1 MFLKKAL
8 SSLLILT
15 LLTAAAGCG
24 SGGST
29 PQSDTAPQASS
40 AAAADT
46 DSGDS
51 AAPASDGELSGE
63 IVYSTWGSLDEKKVN
78 EEIIAAFEAKHPG
91 TKVTLE
97 YIPEDYV
104 AKIDT
109 MFLGGNAPDVIY
121 GHPHYFTGW
130 ASQGLIMD
138 LTDRFEADK
147 DLFGDAKFAQHMYE
161 SFKYD
166 GKNVATI
173 NGHDTFLLY
182 YNKDLFDAAGVAYPT
197 DEWTWDDWLEAAKK
211 LTNNESGGAKRYA
224 TVFGD
229 FAPTWF
235 PYIYSHGGNIFDS
248 MDAPTKVVFN
258 SPETVEALR
267 FIHDAIQT
275 HQVAPSYMSKDLISG
290 SFETGQVAMDVEGS
304 WAPAG
309 RRHLEFNWDM
319 ANLPLTA
326 GKERRTSAYYAGY
339 CVNAQTKNPD
349 LAYAFA
355 KFFQEDEGQQILS
368 QLGLITVINEEIAGS
383 DENLKGEG
391 FPDHHALR
399 VTSIEYA
406 TNGYANLSNWE
417 EMHKKGIKPYFDEL
431 VAGNI
436 TPEECAQSV
445 QGELEKLLEQSK

>member
-1 MFLKKAL
+1 MSLKKAL
-8 SSLLILT
+8 SALMVLALFT
-15 LLTAAAGCG
+15 MAAGCG
-24 SGGST
+24 SGSGGTSS
-29 PQSDTAPQASS
+29 QSDA
-40 AAAADT
+40 
-46 DSGDS
+46 
-51 AAPASDGELSGE
+51 AAPAADSVESTDAAAPAAEGELSGE
-63 IVYSTWGSLDEKKVN
+63 IVYSTWGSMDEKKVN
-78 EEIIAAFEAKHPG
+78 EEIIAAFEAKYPG
-91 TKVTLE
+91 TKVVLE

-147 DLFGDAKFAQHMYE
+147 ELFDDPKFAQHMYD
-161 SFKYD
+161 SFKYE

-182 YNKDLFDAAGVAYPT
+182 YNKDLFDEAGVSYPT

-211 LTNNESGGAKRYA
+211 LTNNESGEAKRYA

-248 MDAPTKVVFN
+248 MDAPTQVVFN

-267 FIHDAIQT
+267 FIQDAIQT
-275 HQVAPSYMSKDLISG
+275 HQVAPSYMNKDLISG
-290 SFETGQVAMDVEGS
+290 SFETGQVAMDIEGS

-319 ANLPLTA
+319 ANLPLKS

-383 DENLKGEG
+383 DQNLKGEG
-391 FPDHHALR
+391 FPEHHSLR
-399 VTSIEYA
+399 VSSIEYA
-406 TNGYANLSNWE
+406 TNGYANVANWE

-445 QGELEKLLEQSK
+445 QEELEKLLAQVK